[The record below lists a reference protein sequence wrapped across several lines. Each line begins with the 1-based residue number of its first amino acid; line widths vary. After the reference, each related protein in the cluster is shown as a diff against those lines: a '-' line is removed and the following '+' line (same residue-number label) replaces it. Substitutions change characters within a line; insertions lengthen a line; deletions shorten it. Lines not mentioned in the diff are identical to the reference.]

1 MSANSPTVYGLLR
14 CLPVFNLF
22 PILREIVSQQRAFPP
37 EMKLLQWSLPL
48 AILGTLG
55 GALPAADCDK
65 IPSWTFKNLKW
76 HTLDTVGQNGSA
88 SFTLVNSV
96 TDKAV
101 DLKCTLVANYRCQI
115 KTDDATEVTLQA
127 QNGVLY
133 VWVDQ
138 DLTCGDATV

>member
-1 MSANSPTVYGLLR
+1 
-14 CLPVFNLF
+14 
-22 PILREIVSQQRAFPP
+22 
-37 EMKLLQWSLPL
+37 MKLLQWSLPL
-48 AILGTLG
+48 AMLGTLG
-55 GALPAADCDK
+55 DALPAADCDK

-138 DLTCGDATV
+138 DLTCGDATVKHVGGSADLDMNCDIVQHEDINCTAEESQIKGDVV